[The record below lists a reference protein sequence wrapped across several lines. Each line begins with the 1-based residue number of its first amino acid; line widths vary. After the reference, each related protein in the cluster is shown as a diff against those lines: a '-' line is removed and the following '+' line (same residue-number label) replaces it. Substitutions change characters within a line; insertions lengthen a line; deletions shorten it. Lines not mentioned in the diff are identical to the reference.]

1 MGTVVQHQGKL
12 DLALEYYAKALEIRI
27 AALGEKHSSVGDTYK
42 NMGILHE
49 NNGEYS
55 KALSCYEKVYPI
67 RLESLGEHHI
77 LTKKIVECIAEM
89 KEKLK

>member
-1 MGTVVQHQGKL
+1 MYGEQGKL
-12 DLALEYYAKALEIRI
+12 DLALEYYANALEIKI
-27 AALGEKHSSVGDTYK
+27 AALGEKHPDVGDTYK

-55 KALSCYEKVYPI
+55 KALSCYEKVYSI
-67 RLESLGEHHI
+67 RLESLGEDHSK
-77 LTKKIVECIAEM
+77 TNEIVEWIAEM